1 MPPCELVLA
10 PRDDT
15 AEFDDSND
23 TQSFKDDPKYDFF
36 AVICLL
42 IPHPHPPT
50 LMCFIHLRIYFYP
63 ILVS

>member
-23 TQSFKDDPKYDFF
+23 TQSFKDDPKYDFIF
-36 AVICLL
+36 SVICLL
-42 IPHPHPPT
+42 IFFAI
-50 LMCFIHLRIYFYP
+50 LMCFIYLNIYFYP
-63 ILVS
+63 LLVS

>member
-23 TQSFKDDPKYDFF
+23 TQNFKDDPKY
-36 AVICLL
+36 VCLEISL
-42 IPHPHPPT
+42 
-50 LMCFIHLRIYFYP
+50 L
-63 ILVS
+63 